1 MTQETSVTTVP
12 KPAEGET
19 GLSTVVL
26 TDAKIALIDYNIKMA
41 EKLVMTTMEEGI
53 DYGELQGVQGKGLRD
68 PGSQKIMNAF
78 DCYPKHNVLYHE
90 ESDQCISWAL
100 EAQMVHRGTQ
110 LVMGSGV
117 GACST
122 REPKYK
128 YRWVADPQNF
138 GYADVE
144 IQGLKTKKVG
154 DRTLYRVENPEY
166 GEQVHNIFV
175 MAAKRAEG
183 DGCKSLP
190 GVGSA
195 LRKLFDD
202 KEGPRWTTFWNT
214 MKNLLGE
221 DQYQEKTHKMLGVKS
236 MKEWLKAG
244 KSLDDAIKVIS
255 EKLAKPKAAPKA
267 ERRDPAT
274 VTEQEVDGGTALC
287 RVMFECFGW
296 QPDKV
301 WAEANYANQR
311 NFEEAAV
318 ETASAVFRRLRDWVK
333 QENQPAE

>member
-1 MTQETSVTTVP
+1 MVQETSVTTGP

-19 GLSTVVL
+19 GLSTVAL

-53 DYGELQGVQGKGLRD
+53 DYGELPGVQGKGLRD

-78 DCYPKHNVLYHE
+78 DCYPKHNILYHE

-100 EAQMVHRGTQ
+100 EAQMIHRGTQ

-138 GYADVE
+138 GYAEVE
-144 IQGLKTKKVG
+144 IQGLKKKKAG

-202 KEGPRWTTFWNT
+202 KEGPRWTTFWNA

-221 DQYQEKTHKMLGVKS
+221 DQYLEKTHQMLGVKS
-236 MKEWLKAG
+236 MKDWLKTG
-244 KSLDDAIKVIS
+244 KSLDDAIKVITQ
-255 EKLAKPKAAPKA
+255 KLAKPQAAPKVQ
-267 ERRDPAT
+267 RRDPAT
-274 VTEQEVDGGTALC
+274 VTEQEVNSGTSLVKIC
-287 RVMFECFGW
+287 FDCFGW
-296 QPDKV
+296 QPATV
-301 WAEANYANQR
+301 WSEANYANLR
-311 NFEEAAV
+311 NFEEAGV
-318 ETASAVFRRLRDWVK
+318 ETAWQVFLHLWDIYK
-333 QENQPAE
+333 DQHKPSK